1 MKAKLIIAAILIL
14 ACTLTL
20 SAQHKSDSLFKS
32 KYANNI
38 GIGAGFTTGFGI
50 SYRYLPCRDGFQI
63 NFTPYLQDYGKEALI
78 SIGLTYL
85 HKIVATRG
93 INLYTYFA
101 NHYRYISLYN
111 NNYYSGNDE
120 PIEKWNTG
128 IGIGFE
134 FHSQK
139 RVVWNIMGGYAQ
151 YNSFEKLLF
160 TIETALYYRL

>member
-1 MKAKLIIAAILIL
+1 MKTKLFIAAILIL
-14 ACTLTL
+14 AGTLTL

-50 SYRYLPCRDGFQI
+50 SYRYLPCRDGFQV
-63 NFTPYLQDYGKEALI
+63 NFTPYLQDYGKDALI

-85 HKIVATRG
+85 HKIVATRAT
-93 INLYTYFA
+93 NLYLYFG
-101 NHYRYISLYN
+101 NHYRYINLN
-111 NNYYSGNDE
+111 NNYSGNNE

-134 FHSQK
+134 FHTQK

-151 YNSFEKLLF
+151 YDNFRMLLF
-160 TIETALYYRL
+160 TIETALYYRF